1 MLVIRSNPL
10 ASHGSVAPLKHP
22 GVQVRVIH
30 KSRIGELL
38 SAYSGC
44 PPAQRVPLVHAE
56 CRVKLHPLPS
66 FLFFH
71 HDQGSTSTMLLDR
84 RNWEGRD
91 CTKTPTLRT
100 TVTFVSWLKDKGI
113 MV

>member
-1 MLVIRSNPL
+1 M
-10 ASHGSVAPLKHP
+10 
-22 GVQVRVIH
+22 Q
-30 KSRIGELL
+30 
-38 SAYSGC
+38 
-44 PPAQRVPLVHAE
+44 LVHAE
-56 CRVKLHPLPS
+56 CSVKLQPLPS

-71 HDQGSTSTMLLDR
+71 HDQGSTSTMLLDGR
-84 RNWEGRD
+84 DWEGRD